1 MSRSRERTSST
12 HNRKETN
19 ERSRRSHGDERH
31 EKRSRRSR
39 SRSGSRSR
47 NKQRRT
53 RASSPRNAA
62 AEAAAALPVTL
73 FRKELMS
80 VVNSNQVVVCTGE
93 TGSGKTTQI
102 PQYLLEEA
110 LHGSAADLMVGV
122 TQPRRVAAMTVAK
135 RVAEERGAQLGRE
148 VGYCIRFED
157 K

>member
-1 MSRSRERTSST
+1 
-12 HNRKETN
+12 
-19 ERSRRSHGDERH
+19 
-31 EKRSRRSR
+31 
-39 SRSGSRSR
+39 
-47 NKQRRT
+47 
-53 RASSPRNAA
+53 
-62 AEAAAALPVTL
+62 
-73 FRKELMS
+73 MS

-122 TQPRRVAAMTVAK
+122 TQPRRVAAMTVSQ
-135 RVAEERGAQLGRE
+135 RVAEERGVELGGE